1 MLSHAAANFGPRPVT
16 DLNLIPD
23 HQMLDFQRLIHS
35 YNHTLV
41 HPSDLF
47 SSSFCTTNF
56 LWRTR
61 WNFFLGSQRLTI
73 VLKLALGAESPIKTM
88 RPPRLLL
95 LLFCFIAFPIFL
107 TFLSLLSAHPRDAD
121 ALAAGYGTKS
131 RRLSALFSFH
141 TPAALFPPSAII
153 SLTDDNSTFFL
164 ARPAAFGPVLPS
176 DGLSSQLWVGSGF
189 GDDNLRKAGSIL
201 GAEGEL
207 GCSDVPGWGEG
218 DKKHH
223 DEEPSN
229 KQKKRPK
236 ALAPGKTDKGPVSAN
251 LSGGKTKRT
260 REDDDDED
268 PIAEFAD
275 ADSPTENDGTDDHLH
290 HPLPESN
297 PAEPAQ
303 PGQPADHESITD
315 KSKSPTH
322 ADIQSLQESAEIAGK
337 VVLLSRGGCGF
348 LEKVKWVQRRG
359 GVALIVG
366 DDARGGQLITMY
378 ARGDT
383 SNVTIPAIFTSHTTA
398 HLLSSLIPLET
409 ADEQGTDGGK
419 DTKSRTPAQ
428 KPEEDGPTFTAK
440 ITTRPTARPGSS
452 NKDAK
457 ISTLDGETRIANTS
471 WLGRMLSFLGLKG
484 GAHYPWHVSEDSR
497 RPPSSGNIDWILLED
512 WDERTSSTGPQKAP
526 LQKPHNNINDG
537 KHGKPS
543 SSSQKPRPSSSSGDD
558 FVIGIQDW
566 RDPDVLTPVEKQD
579 TIETSPNGRVAG
591 KDDSKLEQSKQ
602 QPTGKSGKAE
612 VLKGGSITPGS
623 GEYGHASAGH
633 DGKSGADTV
642 RHTLSDDS
650 SLDSHSDGSER
661 SWFSRL
667 LWSKSPDHPAAG
679 AQKSEPATGKT
690 ASEKSSTSSP
700 ATKKPLS
707 LNEQAAGEHEGLWVT
722 LTPATM
728 STSPFLDTLLVLV
741 VSPLVTLTVVY
752 ALLLLRSRIR
762 RRRWRAPKSVVER
775 LPVRVYHTMSS
786 ASSTSSSHV
795 STPANSSPTSPLLRS
810 TSRTIPCR
818 SRPRSQTT
826 SGVIAA
832 TEPTSDGPS
841 AASSP
846 AKEKT
851 TSNTP
856 VWRKRY
862 TGRQIECVVCLE
874 EYVDGQSRV
883 MSLPCGH
890 EFHADCM

>member
-1 MLSHAAANFGPRPVT
+1 
-16 DLNLIPD
+16 
-23 HQMLDFQRLIHS
+23 
-35 YNHTLV
+35 
-41 HPSDLF
+41 
-47 SSSFCTTNF
+47 
-56 LWRTR
+56 
-61 WNFFLGSQRLTI
+61 
-73 VLKLALGAESPIKTM
+73 M

-95 LLFCFIAFPIFL
+95 LLFCLIAFPIFL

-131 RRLSALFSFH
+131 SRLSALFSFH

-189 GDDNLRKAGSIL
+189 GDDNLRKAGSVL

-236 ALAPGKTDKGPVSAN
+236 ALAPGKTDKDPVSAN
-251 LSGGKTKRT
+251 LNGGKTKRT

-268 PIAEFAD
+268 IISESAE

-297 PAEPAQ
+297 PAEAAQ
-303 PGQPADHESITD
+303 PGQAADHESISD

-409 ADEQGTDGGK
+409 WDEQGTDSGK

-428 KPEEDGPTFTAK
+428 KAEEDGPTFTAK
-440 ITTRPTARPGSS
+440 STTRPTARPGSS

-457 ISTLDGETRIANTS
+457 IGPSGGDTRMAKTS
-471 WLGRMLSFLGLKG
+471 WLGRILSFLGLKG
-484 GAHYPWHVSEDSR
+484 GARYPWHVSEDSR

-512 WDERTSSTGPQKAP
+512 WDERTSSTVHPKAP
-526 LQKPHNNINDG
+526 LLKPGNKIIDG
-537 KHGKPS
+537 KHEKAS
-543 SSSQKPRPSSSSGDD
+543 SSSQKPRPSSNSGDD

-566 RDPDVLTPVEKQD
+566 RDPDVLIPAEQHD
-579 TIETSPNGRVAG
+579 TLKTRLNGPTIG
-591 KDDSKLEQSKQ
+591 KDGSKPDQTKQ
-602 QPTGKSGKAE
+602 QPSGKSGKAE

-623 GEYGHASAGH
+623 GEYDHASTSH

-642 RHTLSDDS
+642 GRISSDDS
-650 SLDSHSDGSER
+650 SQDSHSDDSER
-661 SWFSRL
+661 SWISRL
-667 LWSKSPDHPAAG
+667 LWSKSADQPAAG
-679 AQKSEPATGKT
+679 AGNSGSGSRRA
-690 ASEKSSTSSP
+690 ASEKSSSSSP

-786 ASSTSSSHV
+786 AASTSSSHI
-795 STPANSSPTSPLLRS
+795 SSPANSSPTSPLLRP
-810 TSRTIPCR
+810 TWRAIPCR

-832 TEPTSDGPS
+832 VEATGDGPSSS

-851 TSNTP
+851 TTTTP
-856 VWRKRY
+856 VGRKRY

>member
-1 MLSHAAANFGPRPVT
+1 
-16 DLNLIPD
+16 
-23 HQMLDFQRLIHS
+23 
-35 YNHTLV
+35 
-41 HPSDLF
+41 
-47 SSSFCTTNF
+47 
-56 LWRTR
+56 
-61 WNFFLGSQRLTI
+61 
-73 VLKLALGAESPIKTM
+73 M

-121 ALAAGYGTKS
+121 ALAAGYGSKS
-131 RRLSALFSFH
+131 GRLSALFSFH

-218 DKKHH
+218 DKKQH

-236 ALAPGKTDKGPVSAN
+236 ALAAGKTDKDPVSAN
-251 LSGGKTKRT
+251 LSGGKTKRS
-260 REDDDDED
+260 REDEDDED
-268 PIAEFAD
+268 IVSETAQ
-275 ADSPTENDGTDDHLH
+275 ADSPSENDGTDDHLH

-297 PAEPAQ
+297 PAEAAQ
-303 PGQPADHESITD
+303 PGQAADHESISD

-378 ARGDT
+378 ARGDA

-409 ADEQGTDGGK
+409 SDEQGTDGGK

-428 KPEEDGPTFTAK
+428 KAEEDGPTFTSK
-440 ITTRPTARPGSS
+440 STSRPTARPGSS

-457 ISTLDGETRIANTS
+457 ISSSRGEARIANTS
-471 WLGRMLSFLGLKG
+471 WLGRILSFFGLKG

-512 WDERTSSTGPQKAP
+512 WDERTSSTGPSKAP
-526 LQKPHNNINDG
+526 LQKPGNKINDG
-537 KHGKPS
+537 KHAKPS
-543 SSSQKPRPSSSSGDD
+543 TSLQKLKPSSSSGDD

-566 RDPDVLTPVEKQD
+566 RDPDVLIPAEKQD
-579 TIETSPNGRVAG
+579 TLKTGPNGQTTG
-591 KDDSKLEQSKQ
+591 KEDSKAEQSKQ
-602 QPTGKSGKAE
+602 QPTGKPGNTE
-612 VLKGGSITPGS
+612 ILKGGSITPGS
-623 GEYGHASAGH
+623 GEYDHTSTGHE
-633 DGKSGADTV
+633 GKSGADTA
-642 RHTLSDDS
+642 RRPSSDDS
-650 SLDSHSDGSER
+650 SHDSHGDDSER
-661 SWFSRL
+661 NWLSRL
-667 LWSKSPDHPAAG
+667 LWSKSQDQPAAG
-679 AQKSEPATGKT
+679 APKRGGGTGK
-690 ASEKSSTSSP
+690 AANGKSSNSSP
-700 ATKKPLS
+700 ATKQPLS
-707 LNEQAAGEHEGLWVT
+707 VDKHADGEHEGLWVT

-810 TSRTIPCR
+810 TSRTIPGR

-832 TEPTSDGPS
+832 VEASSDGPS
-841 AASSP
+841 TASSP
-846 AKEKT
+846 AKEKPT
-851 TSNTP
+851 NTP